1 MYRHKMVTEIAV
13 EEQLVKRVV
22 SSGNGGAVWVPR
34 SWLGEDIVVIR
45 PKKPKLSIAERI
57 LRVLVPYLQDVVGVF
72 LYGSYARDEQDSDS
86 DVDVLVVAKNKF
98 TVKKH
103 KKMDIK
109 VVELDKLK
117 ETMEKN
123 PIMYLSVIREAKAV
137 VNSSL
142 LDDLKKVKV
151 DYKNFKW
158 FIETAIDH
166 VKSSKEF
173 IELDKLYSEYLA
185 SYSVLYSIMLRL
197 RGVFLIKCLIDKK
210 EYSNKLFK
218 KWILKNRISDFEYKV
233 AYSIYRCVRDNKNI
247 KVKIKIS
254 PVERLLNI
262 LVKEI
267 NSLKVKLYDK

>member
-218 KWILKNRISDFEYKV
+218 KWLLKHNISALEYKT
-233 AYSIYRCVRDNKNI
+233 AYGIYRCVRDNK
-247 KVKIKIS
+247 KVKSKIKIS
-254 PVERLLNI
+254 IAEDLLNI
-262 LVKEI
+262 LVREI
-267 NSLKVKLYDK
+267 NILRVKIYG